1 MLSKYIN
8 ANQTDWDS
16 YIDGIVLA
24 YNTTSHETTGITPYW
39 MMFGKEVRLPI
50 DTVTKNKDQ
59 HQEIKQYESAYVRY
73 LENNYMRFTNS
84 LEIFQRNPPRDRN
97 IISIELIKI

>member
-24 YNTTSHETTGITPYW
+24 YNTTSHETTGITPY
-39 MMFGKEVRLPI
+39 
-50 DTVTKNKDQ
+50 
-59 HQEIKQYESAYVRY
+59 
-73 LENNYMRFTNS
+73 
-84 LEIFQRNPPRDRN
+84 
-97 IISIELIKI
+97 